1 MTLEIVSALYIA
13 SLLLLNHIHR
23 EREKDLFL
31 RQATLERYVKERLDV
46 YASAQWQWREITKNN
61 LMHLAH
67 KTNRAARI
75 SEKMADRAFNIAN
88 SAQLGVATISKAL
101 ASRPRLRT
109 KENLAQNEYI
119 KKKVDEMFPETEDG
133 QLEWLK
139 AVLSDDELEALE
151 RAQELTAKRS

>member
-13 SLLLLNHIHR
+13 SLILLRMLHKKSLRSFEFQARFSIR
-23 EREKDLFL
+23 EIQDANFRWREK
-31 RQATLERYVKERLDV
+31 
-46 YASAQWQWREITKNN
+46 TKND

-67 KTNRAARI
+67 KTNRAAQL